1 MKILNSI
8 SLALVIIG
16 GINWGLIGFFRFNL
30 VDFLFGSFSMLST
43 IIYCLVGIA
52 SLYSISF
59 FVQERSRV

>member
-1 MKILNSI
+1 MKFLNVVSLIL
-8 SLALVIIG
+8 LIIG

-30 VDFLFGSFSMLST
+30 VASLFGSFSILTT

-59 FVQERSRV
+59 LIKEKSY